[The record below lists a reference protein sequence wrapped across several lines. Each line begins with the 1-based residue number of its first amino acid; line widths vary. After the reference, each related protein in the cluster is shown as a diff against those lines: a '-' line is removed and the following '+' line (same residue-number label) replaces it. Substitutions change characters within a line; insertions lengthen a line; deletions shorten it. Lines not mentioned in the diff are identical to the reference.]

1 MSWVAVGVAV
11 VGGVASYAGQQ
22 KTNKV
27 NAKNAKQQGYVDTTT
42 TRNAD
47 PRSESYRD
55 EGMQAAYNSLFGT
68 NYTGR
73 DGQQLTVQGD
83 PNKRQAGPPA
93 NMSPKQAKQY
103 AAEQAR
109 IAATGKGK
117 KKGGAAT
124 GGTATPKKFEGMSGE
139 TDQIRADMM
148 KLPEQNAGMYD
159 ASESYLTDTLNG
171 QERNAYRPEAAEA
184 ARAIAADPELA
195 AYQQSLRSGLGV
207 GQGGGGSAGGVNR
220 GRGAS
225 YSAPS
230 WATGGG
236 GSYGSA
242 TGTDAAL
249 KKLVAGEAPAGWEDM
264 EAGISRT
271 TNEGRAEI
279 IRQLK
284 ANSVG
289 SGFYGGSVYEDAM
302 EGAISRG
309 DRELADSLG
318 AARFGAYQNALGLG
332 TQYDLG
338 MADMQSR
345 ERTAGASASASARAA
360 ADDLASR
367 ERLAMY
373 GMWGDSI
380 GLGQQGRASSAGA
393 LGDLAG
399 LTSEDQR
406 FAVGGVNDLGASRRG
421 DLGVA
426 GDLSLGA
433 DSNRNNYIGAQRQQQ
448 AANAGVNLGR
458 QQLGFDKER
467 FYDPLQRISVYG
479 DLMNTFYGGL
489 GSETT
494 TGRDTRAAGGA
505 AYSNPYGAALSGA
518 ALGAQVGS
526 SFGKKPPTAGG

>member
-22 KTNKV
+22 KTNKA
-27 NAKNAKQQGYVDTTT
+27 NAKNAKQTGYVDTTT

-47 PRSESYRD
+47 PRSEPYRD
-55 EGMQAAYNSLFGT
+55 DGAQAAYNALFGT
-68 NYTGR
+68 NYPGR
-73 DGQQLTVQGD
+73 DGQLAVQGD
-83 PNKRQAGPPA
+83 PNKRASGPPA

-117 KKGGAAT
+117 KAGAAT
-124 GGTATPKKFEGMSGE
+124 GGSSTPKKFEGMSGE
-139 TDQIRADMM
+139 TDQIRSEMM
-148 KLPEQNAGMYD
+148 KLPDKNAAMYGV
-159 ASESYLTDTLNG
+159 SEGFLTDTLKG
-171 QERNAYRPEAAEA
+171 EERNTYRPEAAEA
-184 ARAIAADPELA
+184 ARAIANDPELT

-207 GQGGGGSAGGVNR
+207 GQGGAGSAGGVNR

-302 EGAISRG
+302 EGAIARG

-367 ERLAMY
+367 EKLAMY

-399 LTSEDQR
+399 LMSEDQR
-406 FAVGGVNDLGASRRG
+406 FAVTGVSDLGAARRG

-433 DSNRNNYIGAQRQQQ
+433 DSNRNNYISAQRQQQ
-448 AANAGVNLGR
+448 SANAGVNLGR

-467 FYDPLQRISVYG
+467 FYDPLQRLSVYG